1 MKLTKLQIVGI
12 TLASIVAIIAIVFT
26 AVAYRYITTRYD
38 YGQPYNDRMIN
49 TFGKKKMVT
58 SFGGMSSG
66 ITHKDPNKYKG
77 DDFSKIYFDVQLK
90 PDSSMVL
97 FNIKVNGS
105 SKVVGTYITTRLEAS
120 TYVQDG
126 NALQERYDEAMNNR
140 HYNSVR
146 EGSEYGLDRYVEYR
160 KEDGRRYADFNE
172 ILVTMKDDN
181 TPLRILE
188 TVSPPSVRP
197 YGGGGVYHYFMY
209 NDLVQVKMHYQKYYL
224 KDWQFIEDS
233 MIAYLDQ
240 LYKDAEQ

>member
-12 TLASIVAIIAIVFT
+12 ILASIISVVFT
-26 AVAYRYITTRYD
+26 VGAYRYLITSYD
-38 YGQPYNDRMIN
+38 YGKPYDDKIIS
-49 TFGKKKMVT
+49 TFGKKNMT
-58 SFGGMSSG
+58 FFTGGMNSG
-66 ITHKDPNKYKG
+66 VTHKDPNRYRG
-77 DDFSKIYFDVQLK
+77 DDFSQISLRTQLK
-90 PDSSMVL
+90 PDGSMVL

-105 SKVVGTYITTRLEAS
+105 SKVVGIYIITRLEAS

-126 NALQERYDEAMNNR
+126 NALQERYDDLMNGR
-140 HYNSVR
+140 HYLSIR
-146 EGSEYGLDRYVEYR
+146 EGSEYGLDKYVGYT
-160 KEDGRRYADFNE
+160 KTGGKRRLADFQENF
-172 ILVTMKDDN
+172 ITMKDDN

-240 LYKDAEQ
+240 LYKDAE

>member
-1 MKLTKLQIVGI
+1 MKRTKLQIVGI
-12 TLASIVAIIAIVFT
+12 ILASIISVVFT
-26 AVAYRYITTRYD
+26 VGAYKFITTLNEYEKS
-38 YGQPYNDRMIN
+38 YNEM
-49 TFGKKKMVT
+49 TTYVFGKKKMAY
-58 SFGGMSSG
+58 FRGGMDG
-66 ITHKDPNKYKG
+66 DGREDPNKYKG
-77 DDFSKIYFDVQLK
+77 DDFSKMYFRTQLK
-90 PDSSMVL
+90 PDGSMVL

-105 SKVVGTYITTRLEAS
+105 SEVVGIYIITLLEAS

-126 NALQERYDEAMNNR
+126 NVLQERYDEAMNNR

-160 KEDGRRYADFNE
+160 KEDGRRYANFDE
-172 ILVTMKDDN
+172 VLITMKDDS

-197 YGGGGVYHYFMY
+197 YGGGGVTHYFMY
-209 NDLVQVKMHYQKYYL
+209 NDLVQVEMNYQKYYL

-240 LYKDAEQ
+240 LYKDAEQA